1 MSYISFYDRL
11 RLLIVFNMLFQE
23 NGETK
28 AEENMPQ
35 HQDSAT
41 VSISFLCH
49 VIFRIKLEYNGT
61 WIQAIALMPVRTHI
75 TIISSTGEC

>member
-35 HQDSAT
+35 HQDSAK
-41 VSISFLCH
+41 VFLFCAISFS
-49 VIFRIKLEYNGT
+49 E
-61 WIQAIALMPVRTHI
+61 
-75 TIISSTGEC
+75 